1 MDNWEAKSR
10 IVFLEGTV
18 GSVLQILH
26 DRHTL
31 LKHPCLLKPYRLSD
45 NFKGRHHNAANK
57 GSVEPTGKKVLL
69 VMLIDDVGA
78 TVSSIHPV
86 STV

>member
-10 IVFLEGTV
+10 IVFLEATEVCFRSNMTG
-18 GSVLQILH
+18 I
-26 DRHTL
+26 
-31 LKHPCLLKPYRLSD
+31 PYWNIPYLLKPYRLSD
-45 NFKGRHHNAANK
+45 NFKGRHHNAANN
-57 GSVEPTGKKVLL
+57 GGVEPTGKKVLL

-78 TVSSIHPV
+78 TVSSIYPD

>member
-1 MDNWEAKSR
+1 MTGIPYLNM
-10 IVFLEGTV
+10 
-18 GSVLQILH
+18 
-26 DRHTL
+26 
-31 LKHPCLLKPYRLSD
+31 PYLLKPYRFSD
-45 NFKGRHHNAANK
+45 NFTRRHHSAANN
-57 GSVEPTGKKVLL
+57 GGVEPTGKKVLL